1 MARLVPPRM
10 NTAGSE
16 SKGIGASSGC
26 RQHRHDTAAGSTS
39 LRPPWSG
46 HLGQATLV
54 GQPWSGGLI
63 QTECPKRS
71 FPMTLSR
78 QTGAADASAHA
89 LAKMHGALLL
99 YAGDDLRTTDT
110 IAARAGSAV

>member
-1 MARLVPPRM
+1 MMARLVPPRM

-39 LRPPWSG
+39 YRP
-46 HLGQATLV
+46 
-54 GQPWSGGLI
+54 PWSGGLI

-71 FPMTLSR
+71 FPAAFSR
-78 QTGAADASAHA
+78 QTDGSDASAHA

-99 YAGDDLRTTDT
+99 YAGDGFRTTDI
-110 IAARAGSAV
+110 IAAPARSVV